1 MERRILLGIRLQA
14 AVGAE
19 SLQQNIS
26 SRSLGRLCGP
36 FAIRRQYATSNTLTG
51 TREPLARKQVTVGN
65 DDGRVP
71 WGQLSPGEK
80 VARTTQQTFNL
91 GVILAGA
98 VGLVRRHL
106 LLASCNIDL
115 DQAAVSYYLYID
127 VFASNSKTRIFNRA
141 VDRFVHFRFGEAI
154 LTPSP
159 AQDQSG
165 PSCTR
170 SAWFGPNYQSIWR
183 AHRKQVV

>member
-1 MERRILLGIRLQA
+1 MERRILFGIPLRA
-14 AVGAE
+14 AVAAE
-19 SLQQNIS
+19 SLQQTLSNGS
-26 SRSLGRLCGP
+26 LSRQCGP
-36 FAIRRQYATSNTLTG
+36 LAIRRQYATSNTLTG
-51 TREPLARKQVTVGN
+51 TKGPSVRKQVTVGN

-71 WGQLSPGEK
+71 WGQLSTGEK

-98 VGLVRRHL
+98 IGLVCRHL
-106 LLASCNIDL
+106 LLALCNINS

-127 VFASNSKTRIFNRA
+127 VFSSDSKTRHFNRA
-141 VDRFVHFRFGEAI
+141 VDRFVHCWLEEVI
-154 LTPSP
+154 LTSSS

-170 SAWFGPNYQSIWR
+170 SAWLGPNY
-183 AHRKQVV
+183 

>member
-1 MERRILLGIRLQA
+1 MERRILLGIRLRA

-19 SLQQNIS
+19 SLQQTLSN
-26 SRSLGRLCGP
+26 RSLGHQCGP
-36 FAIRRQYATSNTLTG
+36 FAFRRQYAASNTLTG
-51 TREPLARKQVTVGN
+51 TKEPSARKQVTVGN

-98 VGLVRRHL
+98 VGLVCRHL
-106 LLASCNIDL
+106 LLALCNIDS

-127 VFASNSKTRIFNRA
+127 VFSSDSKTRQFNRA
-141 VDRFVHFRFGEAI
+141 VDRFVHCWLEEVV
-154 LTPSP
+154 LTPSS

-170 SAWFGPNYQSIWR
+170 SAWFGPNYQSVWR

>member
-1 MERRILLGIRLQA
+1 MERRILLGIRLRA

-19 SLQQNIS
+19 SLQKTLSN
-26 SRSLGRLCGP
+26 RSLGHQCGP
-36 FAIRRQYATSNTLTG
+36 FAFRRQYAASNLLTG
-51 TREPLARKQVTVGN
+51 TKEPSTRKQVTVGN

-80 VARTTQQTFNL
+80 VARTIQQTFNL

-98 VGLVRRHL
+98 VGLVCRHL
-106 LLASCNIDL
+106 LLALCNTNP
-115 DQAAVSYYLYID
+115 DQAAVSYYLYTD
-127 VFASNSKTRIFNRA
+127 VFSSDSKTRHFNRA
-141 VDRFVHFRFGEAI
+141 VDRFVHYWLEEVV
-154 LTPSP
+154 LTPSS

-165 PSCTR
+165 PSCSR
-170 SAWFGPNYQSIWR
+170 SAWFGPYNQSVWR